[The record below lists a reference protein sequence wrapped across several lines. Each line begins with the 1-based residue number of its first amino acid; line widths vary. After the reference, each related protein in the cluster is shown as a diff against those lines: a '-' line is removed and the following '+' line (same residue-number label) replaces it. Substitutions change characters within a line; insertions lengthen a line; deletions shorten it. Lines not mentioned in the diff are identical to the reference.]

1 MNLNPSFPSKSLQL
15 PQAPGF
21 HPNITGIPRSLCC
34 MLSCLARCHGWIK
47 WQSLWGPLVKASMVS
62 MGLYPD
68 LKHRK
73 WYLKTLNLIPYIPWF
88 HGDHGDE
95 VQNLKI
101 PRLSRFYRRNVRKKP
116 LHPRVSSFSMFP
128 FFPGRTTS
136 VNPTWCLRPLEI
148 HPPPKCN
155 GLCSLVRLRVRFL
168 IRQGLQITKMPNH
181 LLYLLHLLQIWALQI
196 CKTL

>member
-34 MLSCLARCHGWIK
+34 MLSCLARFHGWIK

-128 FFPGRTTS
+128 FFFGMHYFCQPYLMPQAPRNSST
-136 VNPTWCLRPLEI
+136 PQMQRPLQPCLFAHSI
-148 HPPPKCN
+148 SHPAEPAHHKDAKP
-155 GLCSLVRLRVRFL
+155 SV
-168 IRQGLQITKMPNH
+168 ISITSFANLSITDM
-181 LLYLLHLLQIWALQI
+181 
-196 CKTL
+196 